1 MAMRRP
7 RCAGQA
13 NDQFPRFFYAV
24 TCGFVLS
31 VLFGERKILEKH
43 GVMATLMNISLLS
56 DIIKYA
62 SGSLVVGCLITV
74 LGVFLLFFL
83 IRGFYPKSTFAP
95 LSILTGVVLAI
106 LLAIE
111 MVPMCGAISLK
122 WMIDDYEHHIDSF
135 VSEYAKNTAMPI
147 SKQESIRLFEMA
159 SNEFPL
165 VNQLIEYA
173 YVEGG
178 NAANVASDIASAVDD
193 ELNKFVWYAIGW
205 SFLYIIIAAFI
216 VIKTLHSYKEV
227 KYKRNGSGHSGVRTH
242 SRMSGRHTPSKF

>member
-1 MAMRRP
+1 
-7 RCAGQA
+7 
-13 NDQFPRFFYAV
+13 
-24 TCGFVLS
+24 
-31 VLFGERKILEKH
+31 
-43 GVMATLMNISLLS
+43 MATMMNISLLS

-62 SGSLVVGCLITV
+62 SGSLVVGCLITA

-83 IRGFYPKSTFAP
+83 IRGFYPKSTFSP
-95 LSILTGVVLAI
+95 LSILTGIVLAV

-135 VSEYAKNTAMPI
+135 VSEYAKNTVMPI
-147 SKQESIRLFEMA
+147 SKQESMRLFEMA
-159 SNEFPL
+159 SDEFPL

-178 NAANVASDIASAVDD
+178 NAASVASDIAMAVDE
-193 ELNKFVWYAIGW
+193 ELNEFIWYAIVW
-205 SFLYIIIAAFI
+205 SLLYIIIAAFI

-227 KYKRNGSGHSGVRTH
+227 KYKHSRSARSGTQIH
-242 SRMSGRHTPSKF
+242 SRMGGRHTPSKF